1 MFSFLLQEKSRS
13 YKEWTEN
20 IYQILRQHSIATIV
34 QLFQGESL
42 LLTSDS
48 LGVPG
53 TLLIDLTMKPPI
65 GF

>member
-1 MFSFLLQEKSRS
+1 M
-13 YKEWTEN
+13 WTEN
-20 IYQILRQHSIATIV
+20 IYQILRQHSIATVV

-42 LLTSDS
+42 LLISES